1 MTEHAAGP
9 LAGLPF
15 ERQGSGGSA
24 TGAVTGSTATTAAH
38 EMAHAIGPSFWP
50 AWFAAASFVVFAG
63 LSLAQPVLVIGGL
76 VLLAAATIGWGV
88 EAGAEWRAKATAE
101 TRVSKPSTVGWGRAF
116 AGFFLAVLAA
126 STLGSLVVATEPSRA
141 TAAGQQPGSAEVVNG
156 EVAVRA
162 AGIAFSVTEIA
173 APANTAFT
181 IHFTND
187 DAVPHNIA
195 ILGTDGQTPLF
206 SGELITGPARTAS
219 YAVPALAPGTYRFH
233 CVVHP
238 TTMTGTV
245 IVR

>member
-1 MTEHAAGP
+1 MTEHAAGS
-9 LAGLPF
+9 LAGLPL
-15 ERQGSGGSA
+15 ERPGSRGSA
-24 TGAVTGSTATTAAH
+24 TGTVTGSATTTAPH
-38 EMAHAIGPSFWP
+38 EVAHAVGPSVWP
-50 AWFAAASFVVFAG
+50 AWFAAASFVALIG

-88 EAGAEWRAKATAE
+88 EAGAEWRTKATAE
-101 TRVSKPSTVGWGRAF
+101 KTVSMPSTAGWGRAF

-126 STLGSLVVATEPSRA
+126 STLGSLVVAAEPSRA

-162 AGIAFSVTEIA
+162 AGIAFSVTEIV
-173 APANTAFT
+173 APAKTPFT
-181 IHFTND
+181 IDFTND

-206 SGELITGPARTAS
+206 SGEIITGPGQTAS

-238 TTMTGTV
+238 TTMIGTLV
-245 IVR
+245 VR